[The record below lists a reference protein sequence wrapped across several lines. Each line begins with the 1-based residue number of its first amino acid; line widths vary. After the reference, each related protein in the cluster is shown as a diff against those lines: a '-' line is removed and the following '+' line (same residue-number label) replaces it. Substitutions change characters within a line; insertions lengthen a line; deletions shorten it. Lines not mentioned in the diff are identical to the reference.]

1 MRVIAGKYKRFPL
14 TAPKGVTSRPT
25 TDKIKETMF
34 NILGPMEG
42 IGLDLFAGSGGL
54 GVEALSRGLSKVIF
68 VDGSFDAIQMIKKNT
83 SFVDEDVE
91 IYKNDY
97 KRALKALNKRD
108 VQFDMIF
115 LDPPYQK
122 NIVNE
127 ALPLIQSFDL
137 LAKGGQI
144 LIECEKNEQ
153 IDTLDFEVVKNETY
167 GITKLIILRGKHE

>member
-1 MRVIAGKYKRFPL
+1 MRVIGGKYKRFHL
-14 TAPKGVTSRPT
+14 TAPKGITSRPT

-34 NILGPMEG
+34 NILGPMDG

-54 GVEALSRGLSKVIF
+54 GVEAISRGLSKVIF

-83 SFVDEDVE
+83 SFLDEDVE

-97 KRALKALNKRD
+97 KRALKALNKRNI
-108 VQFDMIF
+108 QFDMIF

-122 NIVNE
+122 NIVND

-144 LIECEKNEQ
+144 LIECEKNES
-153 IDTLDFEVVKNETY
+153 IDTLDYEIIKNETY
-167 GITKLIILRGKHE
+167 GITKLIILRGNYE

>member
-1 MRVIAGKYKRFPL
+1 MRVIGGKYKRFHL
-14 TAPKGVTSRPT
+14 TAPKGITSRPT

-34 NILGPMEG
+34 NILGQMDG

-54 GVEALSRGLSKVIF
+54 GVEAISRGLSKVIF

-83 SFVDEDVE
+83 SFLDEDVE

-97 KRALKALNKRD
+97 KRALKALNKRNI
-108 VQFDMIF
+108 QFDMIF

-122 NIVNE
+122 NIVND

-144 LIECEKNEQ
+144 LIECEKNES
-153 IDTLDFEVVKNETY
+153 IDTLDYEIIKNETY
-167 GITKLIILRGKHE
+167 GITKLIILRGNYE